1 MVKTSMKHQ
10 QETRPSEST
19 LLHQIWQEICSYF
32 HIDKAHFPDRRRR
45 AEAVVSLSF
54 MLVYV
59 CAWFSYVPIYA
70 LFFHNMV
77 AAIAVGAIGLPTA
90 VGALVIQRRSRNLE
104 AACAL
109 LNYGCAIT
117 LIGCIFATGGT
128 WSPVYFWSFSP
139 VAGAYLLS
147 GSKHGIAVTLI
158 AAIGNSAVALLTHP
172 HTNPNQWFFQFEVFS
187 PFHIGFFALTVFLS
201 ITVFSLILYIF
212 ETKLKQALNES
223 EGARI
228 EVEKQKHRV
237 DQAFETI
244 KEQMAE
250 NKAVMNATEVAM
262 VMIFPGMKIAPEKSS
277 AYFQKLF
284 PGMDNFFQALRKM
297 NLESAKAV
305 LQSVLGESA
314 LTWSLNESSFPLE
327 AVIDGN
333 THELEWK
340 KIENDGIITAIV
352 FAAKNVQPLLESKE
366 KVESLNRYARLLV
379 TIVGE
384 QDEKST
390 HDKEKKNRKIIKAI
404 NRQIPQVREAIARAE
419 ISLVDNW
426 QPIYITLH
434 TLKGEM
440 SSFSFDDMKEFL
452 HKTEEHVKDV
462 REILRV
468 SKGKLNGDTQ
478 AKIASIKSRLIPDMI
493 EILTNLQEIQQ
504 ICRQTGA
511 DQNAILISKERLQY
525 AKDDPQLLKELVID
539 SLYDDV
545 RDVIKGFETE
555 IYKVAGDLGKPSP
568 RLLISSARY
577 YLTDFAA
584 DKLRQALTHI
594 IRNSLDHGIESR
606 EERLQKGKSE
616 IGELTFV
623 VEDDLTSITIR
634 IRDDGRGL
642 DLSDIREKA
651 LAQGLIQQTRTH
663 SLREL
668 SELILL
674 PGFSTTKNV
683 SMVSGRGIG
692 MEAARGFI
700 SDLSGTLTLHLLDQT
715 EHPALELRLAIP
727 KAHVPVTADPWPESK
742 IA

>member
-1 MVKTSMKHQ
+1 MKTAMQRQ
-10 QETRPSEST
+10 QETRPT
-19 LLHQIWQEICSYF
+19 KPLLHQIWQEVCRYF
-32 HIDKAHFPDRRRR
+32 YIDKAHFPERRRR

-54 MLVYV
+54 MLIYSA
-59 CAWFSYVPIYA
+59 AWFSYVPLYA
-70 LFFHNMV
+70 LLFQNMV
-77 AAIAVGAIGLPTA
+77 AALAVGVIGLPTA
-90 VGALVIQRRSRNLE
+90 LGALLIQRRSKNLE

-109 LNYGCAIT
+109 LNYGCALT

-128 WSPVYFWSFSP
+128 WSPIFFWSFSP

-147 GSKHGIAVTLI
+147 GSRHGIAVTGI
-158 AAIGNSAVALLTHP
+158 AAVGNTIVAFMTRTHV
-172 HTNPNQWFFQFEVFS
+172 NPELWFFKFDIFS
-187 PFHIGFFALTVFLS
+187 PFHVGFYALTVFMSLT
-201 ITVFSLILYIF
+201 IFSLILYLF
-212 ETKLKQALNES
+212 ANKLKTALHES
-223 EGARI
+223 ENARE
-228 EVEKQKHRV
+228 EVEKQKQLV
-237 DQAFETI
+237 DEAFETI

-250 NKAVMNATEVAM
+250 NKAVMNATEVAL
-262 VMIFPGMKIAPEKSS
+262 VMIFPGLKIDLEKTS

-284 PGMDNFFQALRKM
+284 PGIENFNQVLRKM
-297 NLESAKAV
+297 NLESAHGV
-305 LQSVLGESA
+305 LQSVIGEST

-340 KIENDGIITAIV
+340 KIEKDEVITAVV
-352 FAAKNVQPLLESKE
+352 FAAKNVQPLLDSKE
-366 KVESLNRYARLLV
+366 KMESLNRYAKLLV

-384 QDEKST
+384 HDEN
-390 HDKEKKNRKIIKAI
+390 HNQDKEKKSRKIIKAI
-404 NRQIPQVREAIARAE
+404 NRQIPQIKEAIARAE

-440 SSFSFDDMKEFL
+440 SSFAFDDMKEFL

-462 REILRV
+462 REILYAC
-468 SKGKLNGDTQ
+468 KGKLGPEAQ
-478 AKIASIKSRLIPDMI
+478 SKIAGIKSRLIPELT
-493 EILTNLQEIQQ
+493 EIANNLQEIQK

-511 DQNAILISKERLQY
+511 DQNSILMSKERLQY
-525 AKDDPQLLKELVID
+525 AKDDPHLLQELIND
-539 SLYDDV
+539 SLYEDV
-545 RDVIKGFETE
+545 RDLIKGFEAE

-568 RLLISSARY
+568 RLLISSGRY
-577 YLTDFAA
+577 YLNDFAA

-623 VEDDLTSITIR
+623 VEEDSHYISVR

-642 DLSDIREKA
+642 DLSSIRDKA
-651 LAQGLIQQTRTH
+651 LAQGLIQQNRKH
-663 SLREL
+663 SQREI

-674 PGFSTTKNV
+674 PGFSTTTNV

-692 MEAARGFI
+692 MEAARGFLT
-700 SDLSGTLTLHLLDQT
+700 DLGGSLTLHLLDQT
-715 EHPALELRLAIP
+715 ENPGLEIRLAVP
-727 KAHVPVTADPWPESK
+727 KAHVPVIAEHWPETKS
-742 IA
+742 A

>member
-1 MVKTSMKHQ
+1 VKTSPRASDAGFIQ
-10 QETRPSEST
+10 RT
-19 LLHQIWQEICSYF
+19 WQDICRYF
-32 HIDKAHFPDRRRR
+32 YIDKAHFPDRRRR
-45 AEAVVSLSF
+45 AEAVVALSF
-54 MLVYV
+54 MLIYV

-70 LFFHNMV
+70 LLFQNMV
-77 AAIAVGAIGLPTA
+77 AAFAVGVIGLPTA
-90 VGALVIQRRSRNLE
+90 VGALIIQRTRKNFE

-117 LIGCIFATGGT
+117 LLGCIYATGGT
-128 WSPVYFWSFSP
+128 WSPIYFWSFSP

-147 GSKHGIAVTLI
+147 GSRHGIAVTAI
-158 AAIGNSAVALLTHP
+158 AAIGNAAVAFYTRP
-172 HTNPNQWFFQFEVFS
+172 HINTEQWYFKFDIFS
-187 PFHIGFFALTVFLS
+187 NFHTGFFALTVFMS
-201 ITVFSLILYIF
+201 ISVFSLILYLF
-212 ETKLKQALNES
+212 ENKLKQALHES
-223 EGARI
+223 ENARE
-228 EVEKQKHRV
+228 EVEKQKQLV
-237 DQAFETI
+237 DEAFETI

-250 NKAVMNATEVAM
+250 NKAIMNATEVAM
-262 VMIFPGMKIAPEKSS
+262 VMIFPGLKIDLDKSS

-284 PGMDNFFQALRKM
+284 PGLENFMQALRKM
-297 NLESAKAV
+297 NLESSTGI
-305 LQSVLGESA
+305 LQSVIGESS

-340 KIENDGIITAIV
+340 KIENDGVITAIV
-352 FAAKNVQPLLESKE
+352 FAAKNVQPLLDSKQ
-366 KVESLNRYARLLV
+366 KAESLNRYAKLLV
-379 TIVGE
+379 TIIGE
-384 QDEKST
+384 HAENSEQHH
-390 HDKEKKNRKIIKAI
+390 HDKEKKNRRIIKAI
-404 NRQIPQVREAIARAE
+404 NRQIPQIREAIARAE

-440 SSFSFDDMKEFL
+440 SSFSFDEMKEFL

-462 REILRV
+462 REILRI
-468 SKGKLNGDTQ
+468 SSGRLNPEGQ
-478 AKIASIKSRLIPDMI
+478 AKVASIKGRLVPDLTQ
-493 EILTNLQEIQQ
+493 ILNDLQEIQQ

-511 DQNAILISKERLQY
+511 DHSGILISKERLLF
-525 AKDDPQLLKELVID
+525 AKDDPRLLKELVND
-539 SLYDDV
+539 SLYEDI

-623 VEDDLTSITIR
+623 VEDGPGVISIR
-634 IRDDGRGL
+634 IHDDGRGL
-642 DLSDIREKA
+642 NLSDIREKA
-651 LAQGLIQQTRTH
+651 MAQGLIQSNRHH
-663 SLREL
+663 SQREL
-668 SELILL
+668 SDLILL
-674 PGFSTTKNV
+674 PGFSTTRAV

-692 MEAARGFI
+692 MEAARGFLM
-700 SDLSGTLTLHLLDQT
+700 DLGGSLTLHLLDSSET
-715 EHPALELRLAIP
+715 PALELRLSIP
-727 KAHVPVTADPWPESK
+727 KAHVPVVADAWPESRS
-742 IA
+742 A